1 MVSGKSLN
9 SSAAGSRPTGRRK
22 TLLIVLISIALV
34 LVIAASLAY
43 VFRMRIFR
51 WVAPEVYTQLAIG
64 RTLENARDRAASII
78 DLSKYDGESLA
89 HSLDY
94 ETDKVRAESELL
106 VDPES
111 REALL
116 EYSFETYGLQYDN
129 NQIYI
134 TPELIAISAPDITFF
149 VDCLT
154 VDPATFAD
162 EWTANGWDEYFEMP
176 DLENVIQGLFG
187 ANAKSKNAV
196 KQQGEILALFKNAD
210 FTDDGTV
217 TGDVCGEKMR
227 LDMMTYVFAGK
238 EVTEFYQAYPFMLKD
253 NSFECR
259 EDLVIHIYVDRTGY
273 VRKISTEE
281 FAVLYD
287 GADKDVR
294 LAVELGGDKYPTDIW
309 NVDMTIVTDG
319 VSDVTRIDTVSGYD
333 GGAFTSATE
342 LTRESDNSSKNYLI
356 TIDLAW
362 DKKDTSGENFSLHA
376 AGEGSELDY
385 SDIKITGELTDTD
398 TGTSLSDAKMES
410 VHASGRA
417 KEVNFDYAAAIIDQ
431 PDISFDTSDST
442 PLMEY
447 LPFLIYMEFLAWF

>member
-1 MVSGKSLN
+1 MVSEKHLKS
-9 SSAAGSRPTGRRK
+9 SVAGSPPAGHRK
-22 TLLIVLISIALV
+22 TLFIILISVALV
-34 LVIAASLAY
+34 LVMAASLVY

-51 WVAPEVYTQLAIG
+51 WITPEIYTQLAIG

-78 DLSKYDGESLA
+78 DLCKYDGEAVS

-94 ETDKVRAESELL
+94 ETDKVRADSELRI
-106 VDPES
+106 DPES

-154 VDPATFAD
+154 VDSATFAD
-162 EWTANGWDEYFEMP
+162 EWTANGWNEYFEMP
-176 DLENVIQGLFG
+176 DLENVLQGLFG
-187 ANAKSKNAV
+187 TNAKSKNAV
-196 KQQGEILALFKNAD
+196 QQQGEILGLFKNAE
-210 FTDDGTV
+210 FADDGTV

-227 LDMMTYVFAGK
+227 LDVMTYVFAGK
-238 EVTEFYQAYPFMLKD
+238 EVTEFYQAYPFILKD

-259 EDLVIHIYVDRTGY
+259 EDLVIHLFVDRTGY

-287 GADKDVR
+287 GEDKDVR

-309 NVDMTIVTDG
+309 NVDMTTVTDG
-319 VSDVTRIDTVSGYD
+319 ISDVTRIETVSGYD
-333 GGAFTSATE
+333 DSAFTSETE
-342 LTRESDNSSKNYLI
+342 LTKESDNLSTNYSV

-362 DKKDTSGENFSLHA
+362 NKKDTSGENFSLHA

-410 VHASGRA
+410 IHASGRA
-417 KEVNFDYAAAIIDQ
+417 KEVTFDYAAAIIDQ